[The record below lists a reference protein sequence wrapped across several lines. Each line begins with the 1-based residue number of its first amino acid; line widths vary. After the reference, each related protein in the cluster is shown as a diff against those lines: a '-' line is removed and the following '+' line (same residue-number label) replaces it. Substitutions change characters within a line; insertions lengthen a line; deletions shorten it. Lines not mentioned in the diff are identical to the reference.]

1 MAKRLQFRP
10 AINLRRKV
18 RILFRSYLCL
28 TILNYYNTT
37 GWMCNLVN
45 DKGIDATRFVT
56 TFCVLSFL
64 RVVTLFIHQF
74 SFYFI
79 VFSLRI
85 IS

>member
-18 RILFRSYLCL
+18 QILFWSYLCL

-45 DKGIDATRFVT
+45 DKG
-56 TFCVLSFL
+56 
-64 RVVTLFIHQF
+64 
-74 SFYFI
+74 
-79 VFSLRI
+79 
-85 IS
+85 